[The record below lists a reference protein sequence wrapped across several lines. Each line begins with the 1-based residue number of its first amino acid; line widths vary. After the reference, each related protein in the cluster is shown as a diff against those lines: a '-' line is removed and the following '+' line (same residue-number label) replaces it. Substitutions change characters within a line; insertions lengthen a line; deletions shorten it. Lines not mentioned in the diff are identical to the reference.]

1 MQYDTAWSGLRFR
14 ESQIVL
20 EPNTELMLRDMS
32 RRLLV
37 LMEQVKNGE
46 LVDTVLLE
54 KLNEISELV
63 FLKYQSDQSITDEEL
78 ELMTDLICLLEMRTT
93 LIYKN
98 PPKD

>member
-1 MQYDTAWSGLRFR
+1 M
-14 ESQIVL
+14 L

-32 RRLLV
+32 RRLIV

-46 LVDTVLLE
+46 LVDTALLE
-54 KLNEISELV
+54 KLNEISEFV
-63 FLKYQSDQSITDEEL
+63 FLKYQADQSITDEEL

-98 PPKD
+98 PTNS

>member
-1 MQYDTAWSGLRFR
+1 
-14 ESQIVL
+14 
-20 EPNTELMLRDMS
+20 MS

-54 KLNEISELV
+54 KLNEISEFV
-63 FLKYQSDQSITDEEL
+63 FLKYQADQSITDEEL

-98 PPKD
+98 PPTD